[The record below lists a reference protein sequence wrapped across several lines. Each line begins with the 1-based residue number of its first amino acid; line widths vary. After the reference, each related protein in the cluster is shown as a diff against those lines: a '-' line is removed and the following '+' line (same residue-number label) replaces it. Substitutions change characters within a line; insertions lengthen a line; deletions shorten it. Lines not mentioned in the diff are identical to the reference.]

1 VEPLSAPPRIRV
13 PRLSETQRIVSIPP
27 VPLLRAQDG
36 ASPRLRTALRVA
48 VRGGSLVA
56 RFDGRDDGWVA
67 TKTRRD
73 DALWEEDVFE
83 VYLTPVDA
91 THTYYEFEVN
101 PLGTLFDAAILSPGL
116 ARPTI
121 CVDVLWD
128 CPGYRARVR
137 RAPGSW
143 SAALTIPLEPLC
155 ADGKPPRESRSNFFC
170 GGPRELTEYS
180 SWSPLHR
187 DPPDF
192 HDASRFGTLVL
203 DEAGPTAAGR
213 PRSAG

>member
-1 VEPLSAPPRIRV
+1 M
-13 PRLSETQRIVSIPP
+13 
-27 VPLLRAQDG
+27 
-36 ASPRLRTALRVA
+36 
-48 VRGGSLVA
+48 
-56 RFDGRDDGWVA
+56 RFDGRDEGWVA

-83 VYLTPVDA
+83 VFVTPHDPP
-91 THTYYEFEVN
+91 HTYYEFEVN
-101 PLGTLFDAAILSPGL
+101 PLGTLFDAAILSPRL

-137 RAPGSW
+137 REPGSW

-155 ADGKPPRESRSNFFC
+155 GTEKPPREWRANFFRVDR
-170 GGPRELTEYS
+170 GERTEYS

-192 HDASRFGTLVL
+192 HDASRFGTLLL
-203 DEAGPTAAGR
+203 DEPGPTAAGR